1 MEQTIEEIL
10 GVGTRISPQ
19 TNEDF
24 ALIKVCAKQ
33 LHFIEIIVY
42 TIWDFEL
49 TLHYMEIALSTFTL
63 KKLDCIIINNTFWVL
78 SCLSSH

>member
-42 TIWDFEL
+42 TIWDF
-49 TLHYMEIALSTFTL
+49 
-63 KKLDCIIINNTFWVL
+63 INI
-78 SCLSSH
+78 HIKEA